1 MSYTIYMNKHRGWYN
16 ESTYLINAFYN
27 EAIEDMVKAGGS
39 HEIKWYITHQLEKS
53 LSYEQKRIMNLTL
66 DTVDWDEIIAR
77 ATAKVEKEKVA

>member
-1 MSYTIYMNKHRGWYN
+1 MNKYRGWYN
-16 ESTYLINAFYN
+16 EATYLINALYN

-39 HEIKWYITHQLEKS
+39 NDIKWYITHQLEKT

-66 DTVDWDEIIAR
+66 DTVDWDEISAK